1 MSKWSDRFNELPIE
15 VRHIASMVESEM
27 RINQLEAEKLRL
39 KRSYDR
45 NVKEINQHIANLKR
59 WIEKGEAANE

>member
-1 MSKWSDRFNELPIE
+1 
-15 VRHIASMVESEM
+15 MVETEM

-45 NVKEINQHIANLKR
+45 NLKEINEHIANLKR
-59 WIEKGEAANE
+59 WIETEGK

>member
-15 VRHIASMVESEM
+15 VRHIVSMVESEM

-45 NVKEINQHIANLKR
+45 NLKEINQHIANLKR

>member
-1 MSKWSDRFNELPIE
+1 MSKWSDRFNELHIE
-15 VRHIASMVESEM
+15 VRHIVSMVESEM

-45 NVKEINQHIANLKR
+45 NLKEINQHIANLKR
-59 WIEKGEAANE
+59 WIETEGK

>member
-15 VRHIASMVESEM
+15 VRHIVSMVESEM

-45 NVKEINQHIANLKR
+45 NLKEINQHIANLKR
-59 WIEKGEAANE
+59 WIETEGK